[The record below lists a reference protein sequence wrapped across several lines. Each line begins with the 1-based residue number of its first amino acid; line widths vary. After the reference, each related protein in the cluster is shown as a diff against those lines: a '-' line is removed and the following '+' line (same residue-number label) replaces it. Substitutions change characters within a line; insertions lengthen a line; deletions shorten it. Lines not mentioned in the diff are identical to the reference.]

1 MKKVLIIGGASTIAV
16 ATARLMAPRGDHFF
30 LVDIN
35 AERLESA
42 ASDLTARGAKSVD
55 TFSVDLCD
63 HDTHEDCLKQAV
75 ASLGKIDIAFI
86 AHGVLGDQKACEQSV
101 DMALR
106 QINVNGLSAVA
117 LLSRLGNILEGQGHG
132 SLVVMS
138 SVAGERGRKSNYVYG
153 AAMAM
158 KTAFLEGL
166 RERLSPKGVQV
177 LTIKAGLVDTPMTA
191 GFDKRGPLWAQP
203 EDIAAGIMR
212 GLESGKSVMYLPFF
226 WRYIMLIICNIPRFI
241 FKRLNL

>member
-16 ATARLMAPRGDHFF
+16 ATARMMAPRGDQFF
-30 LVDIN
+30 LIDIN
-35 AERLESA
+35 AERLENVA
-42 ASDLTARGAKSVD
+42 GDLTARGAQSVE
-55 TFSVDLCD
+55 TFSADLCD
-63 HDTHEDCLKQAV
+63 HDTHEGCLKKALE
-75 ASLGKIDIAFI
+75 SLGKIDIALI

-101 DMALR
+101 DAALR
-106 QINVNGLSAVA
+106 LINVNGVSAVA
-117 LLSRLGNILEGQGHG
+117 LLSRLGNILEEQGHG

-138 SVAGERGRKSNYVYG
+138 SVAGERGRASNYVYG

-166 RERLSPKGVQV
+166 CDRLSPKGIQV
-177 LTIKAGLVDTPMTA
+177 LTIKAGFVDTPMTA
-191 GFDKRGPLWAQP
+191 AFDKKGPLWAQP

-226 WRYIMLIICNIPRFI
+226 WRYIMLVICNIPSFI
-241 FKRLNL
+241 FRRMNF